1 VTRRRPSGYVA
12 QIAGGTVIGSDTKAV
27 LVAAALMFL
36 WALLLGVLKYRQI
49 MTSEAR
55 AAHVYVDIGHRAA
68 LMYSFAL
75 LLVATFVQ
83 LSGWSTLVN
92 LLAAGAMAFYFYAA
106 VANYTLHG
114 LRRDTENVFRDEV
127 TGIQPF
133 MAGLIVAEIGGWLVL
148 MAGFLDGQVF

>member
-1 VTRRRPSGYVA
+1 MLRQMGAS
-12 QIAGGTVIGSDTKAV
+12 TVIGADTKAV
-27 LVAAALMFL
+27 LLAAAVMFL

-49 MTSEAR
+49 MASEAR
-55 AAHVYVDIGHRAA
+55 AAHVYTDIGHRAA

-83 LSGWSTLVN
+83 LSGWSTVVN
-92 LLAAGAMAFYFYAA
+92 LLAAGAMAFYFFAA

-114 LRRDTENVFRDEV
+114 LRRDTENVFRDDV
-127 TGIQPF
+127 RGTHPF

-148 MAGFLDGQVF
+148 VAGFLDSQVF